1 MATFSIYN
9 VDKSS
14 MVLRDACASLRQLM
28 KNKQRAQGMNLL
40 SQAQELCNNVCQ
52 QNLPLENSIAPLS
65 AYKESSIQ
73 VLLLPPLH
81 LPTPLYSL
89 SNHTFHFHL
98 YHDSTLTRNP
108 LPCFIAYTPS
118 FTITSYTT
126 HTTSRKYSSTS
137 ICGFDECPITA
148 FLGGLRSYTSFP
160 HVLLQRAM
168 ESSGLEQG
176 FPGGW
181 SLLQY

>member
-1 MATFSIYN
+1 MLAAFEPSLVLICEYPGSALVNEAQKYQIITSSRIYLGIAMATFSIYH

-14 MVLRDACASLRQLM
+14 MVPRDACASLRQLM

-81 LPTPLYSL
+81 LPTPLYSSQSRL
-89 SNHTFHFHL
+89 SI
-98 YHDSTLTRNP
+98 
-108 LPCFIAYTPS
+108 FIYTM
-118 FTITSYTT
+118 FQ
-126 HTTSRKYSSTS
+126 H
-137 ICGFDECPITA
+137 
-148 FLGGLRSYTSFP
+148 
-160 HVLLQRAM
+160 
-168 ESSGLEQG
+168 
-176 FPGGW
+176 
-181 SLLQY
+181 